1 MNWQKTVKVQNL
13 SKNEIYVHILNIQI
27 QHVSEKS
34 AFVFFGF
41 DLKCLVFLTLRC
53 GHVDMCHSLSTCLYG
68 TSSSSIRSHKNIKH
82 TDSW

>member
-1 MNWQKTVKVQNL
+1 MNWQKTVTVQNL
-13 SKNEIYVHILNIQI
+13 SKNEIYVHILNFKI

-53 GHVDMCHSLSTCLYG
+53 GHGSFTEHMFVRD
-68 TSSSSIRSHKNIKH
+68 IKFHQLDH
-82 TDSW
+82 TKT